1 MEQIIL
7 WGALFCGFATCLLA
21 GVFLAF
27 SDFIMRSLNAASRAA
42 AAEVMQL
49 INRKIYRSVFMLL
62 FMGMVPVSLA
72 TGAGALTGEGGP
84 WTALAGAAAAY
95 IFGVFG
101 VTALGNVPLNNRLDR
116 MELGGPDAQNFW
128 PNYARPW
135 LRYNHIRTVFCV
147 VTSVCF
153 FRAAFEV
160 AAG

>member
-1 MEQIIL
+1 MEQIIF

-27 SDFIMRSLNAASRAA
+27 SDFIMRSLNAASRTA

-72 TGAGALTGEGGP
+72 AG
-84 WTALAGAAAAY
+84 AGAAAAY
-95 IFGVFG
+95 LFGVFG

-135 LRYNHIRTVFCV
+135 LRYNHIRTVFCA